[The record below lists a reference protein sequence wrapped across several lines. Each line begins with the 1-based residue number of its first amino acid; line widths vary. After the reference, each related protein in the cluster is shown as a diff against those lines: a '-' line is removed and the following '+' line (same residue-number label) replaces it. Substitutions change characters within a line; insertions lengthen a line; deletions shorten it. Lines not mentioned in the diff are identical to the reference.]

1 MAMSKAFYY
10 AGIAVVAALVVFGTL
25 PRGEQTETDSLKKFV
40 SYDELKSFIETRS
53 EDYAAYRSLGGADM
67 IATHESMALGAPQ
80 TTASDSSDSS
90 KSPDYSSTNIQVEG
104 VDEADI
110 IKNDCKYIYTV
121 SGNNVVIIDARPAA
135 DMKIVSEINVTGLTE
150 IFVNG
155 DRLVVFGNDYTKSTS
170 GASAERMIYPYPGSQ
185 TAFANIYDISDRE
198 SPALASNLSADGSYV
213 SSRMIGGHVYMII
226 NEPVYYG
233 YDVPVPALHGTN
245 AFPDIYYF
253 DVPGSSYNYINIVAI
268 DVNSGAAA
276 NKAFLVPYSE
286 SLYVSKDNVYLTYTK
301 WLDYRDFFDKFVDE
315 VIIPAFPELSPRIAE
330 IRSYKLGKT
339 AQLSE
344 IQETIEAHL
353 RGMNPE
359 QAAAAQKA
367 AEQNMADFQA
377 EIAKERE
384 RTVIHKISISGMEI
398 SYVNQGSVPGRPLN
412 QFSMDEHNGNFRIAT
427 TVSNNGGS
435 VIMTETADVAV
446 SNAVVS
452 NVAVAKPSS
461 TPEAETPE
469 MIAEESMPSPTV
481 VVPPV
486 QRSSSLNN
494 LYVLDSGM
502 NIVGKLEDL
511 APGERIYSTRFMGDR
526 AYMVTFRQIDPLFVI
541 DLSGEPKV
549 LGQLKITGV
558 SQYIHP
564 VNDTHI
570 IGIGK
575 EATEQGFFQGLKM
588 SLFDVSDVANPKE
601 VSKFV
606 IGDRGTES
614 QVLYDHK
621 AFLYSQEKNL
631 LVLPVMIAE
640 IDRSKYPEDATW
652 AYGEPKWQGAYVF
665 NIGEAGFKVAGRVTH
680 ATNETD
686 NYRFYYGE
694 YTVSRSLYIGDA
706 LYTMSGK
713 LLKANS
719 LDTMEEISSVELP
732 GSRHDFVFRPLPL
745 E

>member
-10 AGIAVVAALVVFGTL
+10 TGIVVVAALVVLGTL
-25 PRGEQTETDSLKKFV
+25 PRGSQTETDSLKKFA

-67 IATHESMALGAPQ
+67 IATRESMALGAPQ
-80 TTASDSSDSS
+80 ATMADSSDSS
-90 KSPDYSSTNIQVEG
+90 KSSDYSSTNIQVEG

-110 IKNDCKYIYTV
+110 IKNDGKYIYTV
-121 SGNNVVIIDARPAA
+121 SGNKVVIIDAYPAG
-135 DMKIVSEINVTGLTE
+135 DMKIVSEINVTGVSD

-155 DRLVVFGNDYTKSTS
+155 DRLVVFGSDYTASTS
-170 GASAERMIYPYPGSQ
+170 GASAERMIYPYFNSQ
-185 TAFANIYDISDRE
+185 TTFANIYDISDRK
-198 SPALASNLSADGSYV
+198 SPTLAHNVSADGSYV
-213 SSRMIGGHVYMII
+213 SSRMIGNHVYMII
-226 NEPVYYG
+226 NEPVTQ
-233 YDVPVPALHGTN
+233 DVPVPALRGTT

-253 DVPGSSYNYINIVAI
+253 DVPGSSYNYINVVAI
-268 DVNSGAAA
+268 DVTTGEAN

-286 SLYVSKDNVYLTYTK
+286 NLYFSKDNVYLTYTK

-315 VIIPAFPELSPRIAE
+315 VIVPAFPELSSRITE
-330 IRSYKLGKT
+330 IRSYNLGRT
-339 AQLSE
+339 AQLAE
-344 IQETIEAHL
+344 IQETLEAHL

-367 AEQNMADFQA
+367 GEQNMVKFQT

-384 RTVIHKISISGMEI
+384 KTVIHKISISGMEI

-526 AYMVTFRQIDPLFVI
+526 AYMVTFRQIDTLFVI

-621 AFLYSQEKNL
+621 AFLYSPDKNL
-631 LVLPVMIAE
+631 LVLPVMVAE
-640 IDRSKYPEDATW
+640 IDRSKY
-652 AYGEPKWQGAYVF
+652 
-665 NIGEAGFKVAGRVTH
+665 GR
-680 ATNETD
+680 
-686 NYRFYYGE
+686 
-694 YTVSRSLYIGDA
+694 
-706 LYTMSGK
+706 
-713 LLKANS
+713 
-719 LDTMEEISSVELP
+719 
-732 GSRHDFVFRPLPL
+732 
-745 E
+745 

>member
-10 AGIAVVAALVVFGTL
+10 TGIVVVAALVVLGTL
-25 PRGEQTETDSLKKFV
+25 PRGSQTETDSLKKFA

-67 IATHESMALGAPQ
+67 IATRESMALGAPQ
-80 TTASDSSDSS
+80 ATMADSSDSS
-90 KSPDYSSTNIQVEG
+90 KSSDYSSTNIQVEG

-110 IKNDCKYIYTV
+110 IKNDGKYIYTV
-121 SGNNVVIIDARPAA
+121 SGNKVVIIDAYPAG
-135 DMKIVSEINVTGLTE
+135 DMKIVSEINVTGVSD

-155 DRLVVFGNDYTKSTS
+155 DRLVVFGSDYTASTS
-170 GASAERMIYPYPGSQ
+170 GASAERMIYHYFNSQ
-185 TAFANIYDISDRE
+185 TTFANIYDISDRK
-198 SPALASNLSADGSYV
+198 SPTLAHNVSADGSYV
-213 SSRMIGGHVYMII
+213 SSRMIGNHVYMII
-226 NEPVYYG
+226 NEPVTQ
-233 YDVPVPALHGTN
+233 DVPVPALRGTT

-253 DVPGSSYNYINIVAI
+253 DVPGSSYNYINVVAI
-268 DVNSGAAA
+268 DVTTGEAN

-286 SLYVSKDNVYLTYTK
+286 NLYVSKDNVYLTYTK

-315 VIIPAFPELSPRIAE
+315 VIVPAFPELSSRITE
-330 IRSYKLGKT
+330 IRSYNLGRT
-339 AQLSE
+339 AQLAE
-344 IQETIEAHL
+344 IQETLEAHL

-367 AEQNMADFQA
+367 GEQNMVKFQT

-384 RTVIHKISISGMEI
+384 KTVIHKISISGMEI

-427 TVSNNGGS
+427 TVSSGFGP
-435 VIMTETADVAV
+435 VIMTASAGVADAAVMKPATSAPVSSEMPAPDADTTET
-446 SNAVVS
+446 
-452 NVAVAKPSS
+452 
-461 TPEAETPE
+461 
-469 MIAEESMPSPTV
+469 IAE
-481 VVPPV
+481 PV
-486 QRSSSLNN
+486 QTIAPPAPRSSSLNN

-511 APGERIYSTRFMGDR
+511 APGERIYSTRFMADR

-541 DLSGEPKV
+541 DLSSEPKL

-564 VNDTHI
+564 VNSTHI
-570 IGIGK
+570 IGVGK

-640 IDRSKYPEDATW
+640 IDRSKYQDPLPTW
-652 AYGEPKWQGAYVF
+652 AYGEPKWQGVYVF
-665 NIGEAGFKVAGRVTH
+665 NIGENGFKVAGRVTH

-686 NYRFYYGE
+686 NYQFYYSE
-694 YTVSRSLYIGDA
+694 YTVSRALYIGDA

-719 LDTMEEISSVELP
+719 LDSMEEISLVELP
-732 GSRHDFVFRPLPL
+732 GTDYRIYDKPMPL
-745 E
+745 